1 MVDKL
6 VLQFAAMSRELE
18 KWQTGMEED
27 ELDIL
32 RLLAQGATNAEIVE
46 KTHWSEVSV
55 KRKLQ
60 GIFDKLD
67 VEDRTSAPVE
77 AVRRGLL

>member
-67 VEDRTSAPVE
+67 VEDRTSAAVE
-77 AVRRGLL
+77 AVRRGLV